1 MPKRLL
7 FVTSRL
13 PWPANSGRRVS
24 LYHYCRGLAEQY
36 GYEVALFA
44 FPEWDQPRN
53 GKDKPPFIAEVHI
66 ADPISAPRKLL
77 NLTRA
82 LFRGTPF
89 QNALYDSPKN
99 RRRLAELV
107 DTWQPDV
114 ILFDMIRLAPYMA
127 PFLGRK
133 RCILDLDDLLSVRY
147 ARQLKHFDGST
158 GIAGHYAGG
167 MSPFA
172 EKLLCHG
179 HLGKAILKSEQK
191 RLRRAELHHAAAAD
205 GVILVSA
212 RETARLNGALGK
224 PLAVTVPTGVD
235 TDAFAVN
242 GVTKRDNV
250 CGFVGNL
257 HVAANVA
264 ALDHITEQVLPLI
277 QSHVTL
283 EVVGPCP
290 DEVRARFADNG
301 RVVLRGEVEALAPV
315 MATWQFSLCPLA
327 FGTGLKTKVLE
338 AMAAALPVV
347 TNDVGAEGITAENGA
362 EILIANTPKELAA
375 AAELLLADP
384 ALGTMIGEA
393 ARRFV
398 AAHFSWPQIFDAF
411 GQLGL

>member
-44 FPEWDQPRN
+44 FPEWDQPRD
-53 GKDKPPFIAEVHI
+53 GTDKPPFIAEVHV
-66 ADPISAPRKLL
+66 AAPISAPRKVL

-89 QNALYDSPKN
+89 QSALYDSPEN

-107 DTWQPDV
+107 HAWQPDV
-114 ILFDMIRLAPYMA
+114 ILFDMIRLAPYMT
-127 PFLGRK
+127 PFLGST

-179 HLGKAILKSEQK
+179 RLGKAILKSERK
-191 RLRRAELHHAAAAD
+191 RLWRAELHHAAAAD

-212 RETARLNGALGK
+212 RETARLNRALGK

-235 TDAFAVN
+235 ITAFTVPNAA
-242 GVTKRDNV
+242 KRPGV

-277 QSHVTL
+277 KSPLTL

-290 DEVRARFADNG
+290 DEVRARFAANT
-301 RVVLRGEVEALAPV
+301 RVSVLGEVEALPSV

-347 TNDVGAEGITAENGA
+347 TNDVGAEGIGAENGT
-362 EILIANTPKELAA
+362 EILIANTPRELAA

-384 ALGTMIGEA
+384 ALGNTIGEA
-393 ARRFV
+393 ARRF
-398 AAHFSWPQIFDAF
+398 AAANFSWPQIFDAF